1 MSAKDIIK
9 KSILEQFNSD
19 ISATSTLIMLLIVV
33 LIGVYIFFVYRALCR
48 KAFYSRNFAI
58 SLVVI
63 SLITSL
69 IILAVQSSIV
79 ISLGMV
85 GALSIVRFRTAI
97 KDPMDLAFL
106 FWSIS
111 VGIICGAGLHEVAI
125 IGSIVITIAMLGLQ
139 LIPNVQ
145 PAMLLIL
152 HASKND
158 IEDEINKVIKSN
170 TKASNVKSRN
180 ITANGMDMIIEVKPN
195 NEAQFI
201 KTISEIEGVVSA
213 SLMQHDGE
221 VTV

>member
-1 MSAKDIIK
+1 MSAKDIIR
-9 KSILEQFNSD
+9 KSVLEQFNSD
-19 ISATSTLIMLLIVV
+19 ISATSTLIMLLIVA

-48 KAFYSRNFAI
+48 KAFYNRNFAI

-63 SLITSL
+63 ALITSL

-111 VGIICGAGLHEVAI
+111 VGIICGASLHEVAI
-125 IGSIVITIAMLGLQ
+125 IGSIVITIVMLLLQ
-139 LIPNVQ
+139 FVPNAQ

-152 HASKND
+152 HASSYD
-158 IEDEINKVIKSN
+158 IENTLNKIIKSN
-170 TKASNVKSRN
+170 TKSSHVKSRN
-180 ITANGMDMIIEVKPN
+180 ITGNGMDIIIEVKPN
-195 NEAQFI
+195 DEAQFI
-201 KTISEIEGVVSA
+201 KAVTDIEGVVSA
-213 SLMQHDGE
+213 TLMEHDGE